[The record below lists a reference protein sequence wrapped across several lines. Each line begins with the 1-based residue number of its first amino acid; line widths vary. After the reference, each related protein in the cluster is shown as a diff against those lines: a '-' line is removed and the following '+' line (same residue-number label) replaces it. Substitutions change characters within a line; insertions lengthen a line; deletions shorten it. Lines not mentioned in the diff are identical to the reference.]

1 MIIKSTIE
9 RNIRGSISDPEN
21 ESAKTYLDSIKE
33 KFSGSD
39 KALAGMLTNKLTSMK
54 YDGICGVRK
63 HIMKMSNI
71 TGKLNELGMKIFD
84 SFLVIF
90 VLNSLPSQFSQFK
103 ISYNTQKEKW
113 TLNELISM
121 CVQEEERLKQDGSMA
136 INFMSTSKQ
145 HKLKKGKGKNKFP
158 LKKSM
163 EDGSKKSAEKCHFCK
178 KK

>member
-63 HIMKMSNI
+63 HIMEMSNI
-71 TGKLNELGMKIFD
+71 AGKLNELGMKISD

-90 VLNSLPSQFSQFK
+90 VLNSLPS
-103 ISYNTQKEKW
+103 
-113 TLNELISM
+113 
-121 CVQEEERLKQDGSMA
+121 
-136 INFMSTSKQ
+136 
-145 HKLKKGKGKNKFP
+145 
-158 LKKSM
+158 
-163 EDGSKKSAEKCHFCK
+163 
-178 KK
+178 